1 MVLTPDN
8 SIALIIDIQSKLL
21 PYIYQN
27 DELINNNARLINGL
41 KLLEVPIIIT
51 EQYPKGLGTTSERLI
66 EVLCDAYKPIEKDTF
81 SCLGCD
87 EVLNRLRQSRRKNVI
102 ITGIE
107 AHICV
112 MQTVRDLI
120 ASDFNPFVVA
130 DCISSRKL
138 YDKEYGLKRMLRE
151 GAFPST
157 YESVLMEI
165 THTSKHPKFKEI
177 SKTIK

>member
-165 THTSKHPKFKEI
+165 THTSKHQS
-177 SKTIK
+177 SKKYQKQ

>member
-8 SIALIIDIQSKLL
+8 SIGLIIDIQSKLL

-27 DELINNNARLINGL
+27 EELINNNERLISGL
-41 KLLEVPIIIT
+41 KLLGIPIIIT
-51 EQYPKGLGTTSERLI
+51 EQYPKGLGTTADRLI
-66 EVLCDAYKPIEKDTF
+66 EVLGEDYKPIEKDTF
-81 SCLGCD
+81 SCLGCN
-87 EVLNRLRQSRRKNVI
+87 EVLETLRQSRRKNVI

-120 ASDFNPFVVA
+120 ANDFNPFVVA
-130 DCISSRKL
+130 DCVSSRKL
-138 YDKEYGLKRMLRE
+138 FDKKYGLKRMFRE
-151 GAFPST
+151 GAFPGT

-165 THTSKHPKFKEI
+165 TNTSKHPKFREI
-177 SKTIK
+177 SKIIK